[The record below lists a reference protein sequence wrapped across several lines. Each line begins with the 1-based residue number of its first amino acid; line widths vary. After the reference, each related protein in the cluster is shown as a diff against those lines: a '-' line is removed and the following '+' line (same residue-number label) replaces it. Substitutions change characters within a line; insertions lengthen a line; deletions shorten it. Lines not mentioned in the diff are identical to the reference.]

1 METISTPEIVRRK
14 SSAPQNGGI
23 ARRSKKTVISLEERT
38 DLTISEVEAL
48 GITDPFELIDGRI
61 IFKMA
66 NPIHAY
72 FQIKLASKLDAYLE
86 QNPIGALFDDL
97 NLRLLPEDEG
107 YLRRPDLA
115 FYLNENRPKIDQ
127 PHTLAPDLAI
137 EIVSEDSKLLE
148 ILKKKDL
155 YLDKG
160 SKVVW
165 IVIPATA
172 CVWIWTASGERW
184 EYETLT
190 CPELLPAWSLDLKK
204 LFAAISEFEPAN

>member
-1 METISTPEIVRRK
+1 MEAIVTQEVATPHP
-14 SSAPQNGGI
+14 SAPKDG
-23 ARRSKKTVISLEERT
+23 TVVRNKSAIPLEERT
-38 DLTISEVEAL
+38 DLTISEVEVL

-97 NLRLLPEDEG
+97 NLRLFPEDEG
-107 YLRRPDLA
+107 HLRRPDLA
-115 FYLNENRPKIDQ
+115 FYLNENRPKIDE